1 MPWQT
6 HYLEKEEKKKPPV
19 NEVTVIGHRY
29 SSIGSS
35 INDWSRNSGRPG
47 YAFHG
52 EFDILSYLLS
62 SIGNFDTLTVNPEGS
77 LDRLD
82 QCSDKVIKAK
92 LSSCVA
98 FGTAAVDV
106 IYKACNVPSWTP
118 SISANVSVAWK
129 KIVSLGVDIKI
140 PDGPQRNAQCT
151 NDANFS
157 LNKVKAECQETA
169 DWQDVLC
176 TYKP

>member
-118 SISANVSVAWK
+118 SISANVSLSLRRLG
-129 KIVSLGVDIKI
+129 SLGVGIETKN
-140 PDGPQRNAQCT
+140 GPQQNAVCK
-151 NDANFS
+151 NDYDVNHDG
-157 LNKVKAECQETA
+157 VKAKCNSDASQQA
-169 DWQDVLC
+169 LRCDS
-176 TYKP
+176 